1 VATEPLPLDQPA
13 ELVGE
18 WWLPD
23 APDDVASG
31 RLIYEPYEGLRL
43 QAVSASQLLRTG
55 DESVAWLHGMTVDGR
70 FVTLRNVDIV
80 NWRMSMPGGVLA
92 EANVAEAFVGLY
104 AKSDNDLRFH
114 QLNARIANLTAWLDP
129 AGFTVEQS
137 RNVHTRPS
145 GVVGL
150 GRAPGGVLATGWVEL
165 QTDAVPP
172 RKPIRLGLE
181 QRGWVRFAAPRRRL
195 PWAEANETLM
205 TFREFVSLAASADS
219 PLLEVRAL
227 ATVTSDEFGSRRRAR
242 SREPVWIL
250 FRHRRPAETKEP
262 TAAEMLFRHSD
273 AAFGNYRPFS
283 RWLKRGKLMEPVYDL
298 YVAALPERGMFLEN
312 RFLAFVQAL
321 EAYDFRKTGVERK
334 LRAVVQSAIDD
345 LPAGLRKDVPQTFAD
360 LIKDT
365 RHYLTHY
372 NPKYEKKAA
381 TGDRLFF
388 ASRGMKLLFELT
400 MLLELGFPKRKVQ
413 ALVEGNRRLVG
424 EFRMGF
430 QSL

>member
-1 VATEPLPLDQPA
+1 MASEPLPLDQPA

-23 APDDVASG
+23 APKEVASG

-43 QAVSASQLLRTG
+43 QAVSAGRLLATG
-55 DESVAWLHGMTVDGR
+55 DQVIAWLHGMTVDGR
-70 FVTLRNVDIV
+70 FVTLRNLDVVD
-80 NWRMSMPGGVLA
+80 WRMSMPGGILA
-92 EANVAEAFVGLY
+92 EANVAEAFVGFY
-104 AKSDNDLRFH
+104 AESDDDLRFH

-129 AGFTVEQS
+129 PGFTVEQT
-137 RNVHTRPS
+137 RNVQARPS

-150 GRAPGGVLATGWVEL
+150 GRAPGGVLATGWVDL
-165 QTDAVPP
+165 QSNAVPP

-181 QRGWVRFAAPRRRL
+181 QRGWVRFAARRRL
-195 PWAEANETLM
+195 PWADVREMLA
-205 TFREFVSLAASADS
+205 TFREFVSLAASSDS

-227 ATVTSDEFGSRRRAR
+227 ASVTREEFGTGRRAR
-242 SREPVWIL
+242 GREPVWIL
-250 FRHRRPAETKEP
+250 FRQRRPAVTKEP
-262 TAAEMLFRHSD
+262 PAAELLFRRAD
-273 AAFGNYRPFS
+273 AAFANHRPFA
-283 RWLKRGKLMEPVYDL
+283 RWFRRAKLMEPVYDL

-334 LRAVVQSAIDD
+334 LREVVQSAVDD
-345 LPAGLRKDVPQTFAD
+345 LPVGLRKYVPPTFAD
-360 LIKDT
+360 LVKDT

-388 ASRGMKLLFELT
+388 ASRAMKLLFELT
-400 MLLELGFPKRKVQ
+400 MLLELGFPKRNVQ
-413 ALVEGNRRLVG
+413 ALVEGNQRLVR
-424 EFRMGF
+424 EFQMGF
-430 QSL
+430 RSL

>member
-1 VATEPLPLDQPA
+1 MASEPLPLDQPA

-23 APDDVASG
+23 APEDVASG

-43 QAVSASQLLRTG
+43 QAVSAGRLLATS
-55 DESVAWLHGMTVDGR
+55 EPIEWLHGMTVDGR
-70 FVTLRNVDIV
+70 FVTLRNLDVV
-80 NWRMSMPGGVLA
+80 NWSMSMPGGILA
-92 EANVAEAFVGLY
+92 EANVGEAFVGFY
-104 AKSDNDLRFH
+104 ADSEDELRFH

-129 AGFTVEQS
+129 PGFTVEQT
-137 RNVHTRPS
+137 RNVQARPS

-150 GRAPGGVLATGWVEL
+150 GRAPGGVLATGWVDL
-165 QTDAVPP
+165 QSDAVPP

-181 QRGWVRFAAPRRRL
+181 QRGWVRFAARRRL
-195 PWAEANETLM
+195 PWPEVRETLA

-227 ATVTSDEFGSRRRAR
+227 ASVTRGEFGTGRRAR
-242 SREPVWIL
+242 AREPVWIL
-250 FRHRRPAETKEP
+250 FQQRRPTTTKDP
-262 TAAEMLFRHSD
+262 TAAELLFRRAD
-273 AAFGNYRPFS
+273 AAFGNHRPFT
-283 RWLKRGKLMEPVYDL
+283 RWFKRGKLMEPVYDL
-298 YVAALPERGMFLEN
+298 YVAALPERGMFLES

-334 LRAVVQSAIDD
+334 LREVVQSAVDD
-345 LPAGLRKDVPQTFAD
+345 LPAGIRKHVPTTFAD
-360 LIKDT
+360 LVKDT

-381 TGDRLFF
+381 TGDRLFS
-388 ASRGMKLLFELT
+388 ASRAMKLLFELT
-400 MLLELGFPKRKVQ
+400 MLLELGFSKRKVQ
-413 ALVEGNRRLVG
+413 ALVEGNQRLVR
-424 EFRMGF
+424 EFQMDF